1 MSLWFTE
8 TENSNLALQYN
19 VNKVLAHKQT
29 KYQELIVVDTDRF
42 GRTLILDGA
51 VQTTVADEYVYH
63 EMIAHVP
70 LFTHPNPEK
79 VLIIGGGDGGTVRET
94 LKHKSVKEVHLVEID
109 PDVVAVAKEY
119 LPEISCGLSD
129 PRVIIQ
135 HTDGIKY
142 VADHED
148 EYDVIIIDSSDP
160 VGPAV
165 GLFREEFYADV
176 NRALKDDGILV
187 AQTESPWLN
196 VDIMMPEIYQ
206 GIKASFPI
214 TRMYLCYIPT
224 YPCGMWSFTLGSK
237 KYDPLEVDPSQIID
251 LGYRYYTPELHRAS
265 FALPQFIKELIGE
278 ADKK

>member
-29 KYQELIVVDTDRF
+29 KYQELMVVDTDRF

-165 GLFREEFYADV
+165 GLFREEFYANV

-251 LGYRYYTPELHRAS
+251 LGYRYYTPELHHAS

>member
-251 LGYRYYTPELHRAS
+251 LGYRYYTPELHHAS

>member
-251 LGYRYYTPELHRAS
+251 LDYRYYTPELHHAS

>member
-29 KYQELIVVDTDRF
+29 KYQELMVVDTDRF

>member
-206 GIKASFPI
+206 GIKAAFPI

-251 LGYRYYTPELHRAS
+251 LGYRYYTPELHHAS

>member
-165 GLFREEFYADV
+165 GLFREEFYANV

-251 LGYRYYTPELHRAS
+251 LGYRYYTPELHHAS